1 MAGRPIKENRRDKQY
16 RVRLNEEEDE
26 MLSFCSEKTGKP
38 KSDIVRSALK
48 TYYENAKNSLE
59 SQAESFD
66 LEDMRMEYENY
77 DADEDYDIEEI
88 SLKRVINCPY
98 CKAANTI
105 DFTEY
110 SESSENERG
119 MGTEVEHS
127 FVVDDVECNK
137 CEKKFKVFGSIWE
150 YPLGKYNEET
160 IRVEKLEDD
169 EE

>member
-77 DADEDYDIEEI
+77 DADEDYN
-88 SLKRVINCPY
+88 V
-98 CKAANTI
+98 
-105 DFTEY
+105 
-110 SESSENERG
+110 
-119 MGTEVEHS
+119 
-127 FVVDDVECNK
+127 
-137 CEKKFKVFGSIWE
+137 
-150 YPLGKYNEET
+150 
-160 IRVEKLEDD
+160 
-169 EE
+169 